1 MTNKKKETKVQN
13 TFRLFNKYTKGK
25 DAMKSADAVKQLT
38 KELKISERL
47 VRSYL
52 WRARNPEKFKA
63 CVDRYFEKKRKAKE
77 AEKAGEKSKDS
88 KSKKEKFHIEAE
100 TVVKPLETTEPI
112 EEVENNL

>member
-1 MTNKKKETKVQN
+1 VANKKKKETKVQK
-13 TFRLFNKYTKGK
+13 TLRLFNKHTKGG
-25 DAMKSADAVKQLT
+25 MKPADAVKQLA

-77 AEKAGEKSKDS
+77 KAKDG
-88 KSKKEKFHIEAE
+88 KVHIETNM
-100 TVVKPLETTEPI
+100 TVKGIEPTEEI
-112 EEVENNL
+112 KNNM

>member
-1 MTNKKKETKVQN
+1 MANKRKKETKVQK
-13 TFRLFNKYTKGK
+13 TLRLFNKYTKGK
-25 DAMKSADAVKQLT
+25 DAMKSADAVKQLA

-77 AEKAGEKSKDS
+77 KAKDG
-88 KSKKEKFHIEAE
+88 KVHIETDM
-100 TVVKPLETTEPI
+100 TVKGIEPTEEI
-112 EEVENNL
+112 KNDM